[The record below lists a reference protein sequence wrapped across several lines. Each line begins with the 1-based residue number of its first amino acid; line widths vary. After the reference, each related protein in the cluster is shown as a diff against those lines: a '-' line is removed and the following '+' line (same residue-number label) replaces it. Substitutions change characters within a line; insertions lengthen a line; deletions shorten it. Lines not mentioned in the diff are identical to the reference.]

1 MAAKAEVGEN
11 GERWVLA
18 RKHIG
23 CRCACLR
30 RMGCCLGMNESHS
43 SAAHATFQTPW
54 VASDGRNLWSES
66 SKNVWACWHSHAKDA
81 WVWSCAVFR
90 AVLGVGRV
98 KVMWMTQ
105 TKCVHAFKGFHFVV
119 EEFYLLWSVFEKAA
133 LFPKGFFGRSGSKSL
148 LLQVHPDLVELENSF
163 YVCGLH
169 PYHPF
174 LTLISILPALWCLWL
189 VLVCCHLLSL
199 HHPECKDSSG
209 DSVAL
214 GSHS

>member
-1 MAAKAEVGEN
+1 MAIKAEVGEN

-18 RKHIG
+18 RKHTG

-54 VASDGRNLWSES
+54 VASDGHSRWSEI
-66 SKNVWACWHSHAKDA
+66 SKNVQACWHSPAKDA
-81 WVWSCAVFR
+81 LVWSCVVFR

-98 KVMWMTQ
+98 KVMQMIWTN
-105 TKCVHAFKGFHFVV
+105 CVHAFKGFNYEV
-119 EEFYLLWSVFEKAA
+119 EEFYLLWSVFEKAV
-133 LFPKGFFGRSGSKSL
+133 LFPKGFL
-148 LLQVHPDLVELENSF
+148 AEVEVDPFSF
-163 YVCGLH
+163 KCIQTWWNLRAAFMYVVCIH
-169 PYHPF
+169 TIPF
-174 LTLISILPALWCLWL
+174 LTLISILSVLWCLWL
-189 VLVCCHLLSL
+189 ALVCCRLLSL
-199 HHPECKDSSG
+199 HHPECKDSTG